1 MSYFALRSANLA
13 ASEHGTKWRILL
25 VDDDPAQRIAI
36 GCMLERGGYEVITA
50 EDGQEALLRLK
61 RERISLLLTDWEM
74 PGIDGVELCRVI
86 REATDEY
93 YTYIVIQTSHK
104 DLEHVVTGLQ
114 AGADDFLSKPIAE
127 AELLARLNTG
137 KRLLEMEQA
146 LRRANEDNLRLC
158 VIDPLT
164 GIYNRRYLS
173 DQLKLELARAMRYNH
188 PLSVVLCDVDHFK
201 SINDTYG
208 HHGGDAALTQ
218 CTQVL
223 RNCLRDSDWIAR
235 YGGEEFV
242 IVLPETTADS
252 ATVVAE
258 RCRHALENTPVKLTT
273 RSISMTASF
282 GISAW
287 QPSLPDNADPDLL
300 LASADA
306 GLYTSK
312 NNGRNRV
319 TCQSSSHHVL

>member
-1 MSYFALRSANLA
+1 MSYFSLRAVSFP
-13 ASEHGTKWRILL
+13 ASDHETKWRILL
-25 VDDDPAQRIAI
+25 VDDDPVQRIAI
-36 GCMLERGGYEVITA
+36 GCMLERGGYEVVTA
-50 EDGQEALLRLK
+50 EDGKEALERLRHDH
-61 RERISLLLTDWEM
+61 ISLVLTDWEM
-74 PGIDGVELCRVI
+74 PEIDGVELCRTI
-86 REATDEY
+86 RETMDES
-93 YTYIVIQTSHK
+93 YTYIVIQTAHK

-137 KRLLEMEQA
+137 KRLLHMEQA
-146 LRRANEDNLRLC
+146 LRRANLDNLRLC

-173 DQLKLELARAMRYNH
+173 DQLKQELARAMRYNH

-201 SINDTYG
+201 VINDTYG
-208 HHGGDAALTQ
+208 HQSGDAALTQ

-223 RNCLRDSDWIAR
+223 RSCLRDSDWIAR

-242 IVLPETTADS
+242 IVLPETTIDA
-252 ATVVAE
+252 AAIVAE
-258 RCRHALENTPVKLTT
+258 RCRNMLENTPLKLSTKA
-273 RSISMTASF
+273 IPITASF

-306 GLYTSK
+306 GLYSSK
-312 NNGRNRV
+312 KNGRNRV
-319 TCQSSSHHVL
+319 TVQSSGLHSL